1 MAESAIVGTAVGLA
15 IRGYRAVC
23 EIQFDGFVYPAF
35 DQIVSQVAKLH
46 KRSDGAYNM
55 AMVIRIPFQGGIGA
69 IEHHSES
76 PEPYFAQTAGLRVVS
91 CSTPNDAYWMIQQSI
106 EHDDPIIFCEP
117 KSRYWEKGEV
127 DLDAPPAG
135 LFDAV
140 VRREGSDVTL
150 IGYGASM
157 KTALRAAETA
167 AVEGTSI
174 EVIDARSIAP
184 LDIGVMAKSLEKTGR
199 VVVVQESPHTASVGS
214 EIVSELIAALLLLTE
229 GAGSA
234 RERLPRAV
242 STDANRRGLPTN
254 GRSDPR
260 RRRSSDGIRELSE
273 EIFLLP
279 DVGEGLTEAEIVT
292 WKVQVG
298 DVVVLNQPLVDI
310 ETAKATVEL
319 PSPYAGTVT
328 ALHGNV
334 GDVLEVH
341 KPLITF
347 EVGGGAAA
355 APAAAAPA
363 AAAPSEPAPAK
374 EASDKQEGSV
384 GEGREA
390 VLIGYGVA
398 NEDAIVTRKHRRQSG
413 TSTTAPG
420 VTAPAAAAPGAPT
433 SSVATLPALAP
444 RSTPPVRL
452 YAKQHGV
459 DISSLTGTGRDGLI
473 TRGDVEQALSGAPGV
488 SSPRVTAPITG
499 PNTTSRFVGRE
510 LESWSTGPEEER
522 IPVKG
527 VLRSMAEAMVQSA
540 FTQPRAAVWVRV
552 DATRTMDL
560 VASLKQ
566 QPNLAGVRLSP
577 LAIIAL
583 AVCDAAR
590 HFPGINSSFDAT
602 ANEVIVR
609 RTVNLGIAADTPR
622 GLIVPNIKGADQLDL
637 VGMAAALTVLVDKAR
652 AGTTTPNEM
661 IGTTL
666 SITNVGPFGVDAA
679 IPILPPGTGA
689 ILAVGQIAKAP
700 WVVDDEVVVRQ
711 VVELAMAFDHRQVDG
726 AMASAVLSHI
736 GRFLHDPA
744 AAIIAG

>member
-1 MAESAIVGTAVGLA
+1 M
-15 IRGYRAVC
+15 
-23 EIQFDGFVYPAF
+23 
-35 DQIVSQVAKLH
+35 
-46 KRSDGAYNM
+46 
-55 AMVIRIPFQGGIGA
+55 
-69 IEHHSES
+69 
-76 PEPYFAQTAGLRVVS
+76 
-91 CSTPNDAYWMIQQSI
+91 
-106 EHDDPIIFCEP
+106 
-117 KSRYWEKGEV
+117 
-127 DLDAPPAG
+127 
-135 LFDAV
+135 
-140 VRREGSDVTL
+140 
-150 IGYGASM
+150 
-157 KTALRAAETA
+157 
-167 AVEGTSI
+167 
-174 EVIDARSIAP
+174 
-184 LDIGVMAKSLEKTGR
+184 
-199 VVVVQESPHTASVGS
+199 
-214 EIVSELIAALLLLTE
+214 
-229 GAGSA
+229 
-234 RERLPRAV
+234 
-242 STDANRRGLPTN
+242 
-254 GRSDPR
+254 
-260 RRRSSDGIRELSE
+260 SE

-292 WKVQVG
+292 WKVAVG
-298 DVVVLNQPLVDI
+298 DVVTLNQPLVDI

-319 PSPYAGTVT
+319 PSPYAGTVV

-347 EVGGGAAA
+347 DVGGDPSA
-355 APAAAAPA
+355 APAASTQAAPA
-363 AAAPSEPAPAK
+363 EATAPAT
-374 EASDKQEGSV
+374 SDKTQGSV

-398 NEDAIVTRKHRRQSG
+398 NEDAVVTRKHRRQG
-413 TSTTAPG
+413 AAPVAPTAPSTP
-420 VTAPAAAAPGAPT
+420 VAPAAAPVST
-433 SSVATLPALAP
+433 HSELAP

-452 YAKQHGV
+452 YAKQHGL
-459 DISSLTGTGRDGLI
+459 DISSLSGTGRDGLI
-473 TRGDVEQALSGAPGV
+473 TRSDVEQALSGTPSAPARV
-488 SSPRVTAPITG
+488 SAPITG

-510 LESWSTGPEEER
+510 LESWSTGPKEER

-552 DATRTMDL
+552 DATKTMDL
-560 VASLKQ
+560 LTSLKT

-577 LAIIAL
+577 LTIVAL

-590 HFPGINSSFDAT
+590 HFPGINSSFDSA

-609 RTVNLGIAADTPR
+609 RSVNLGIAADTPR

-652 AGTTTPNEM
+652 QGTTTPNEM

-726 AMASAVLSHI
+726 AMASAVLAHI

-744 AAIIAG
+744 PAIIAG

>member
-1 MAESAIVGTAVGLA
+1 M
-15 IRGYRAVC
+15 
-23 EIQFDGFVYPAF
+23 
-35 DQIVSQVAKLH
+35 
-46 KRSDGAYNM
+46 
-55 AMVIRIPFQGGIGA
+55 
-69 IEHHSES
+69 
-76 PEPYFAQTAGLRVVS
+76 
-91 CSTPNDAYWMIQQSI
+91 
-106 EHDDPIIFCEP
+106 
-117 KSRYWEKGEV
+117 
-127 DLDAPPAG
+127 
-135 LFDAV
+135 
-140 VRREGSDVTL
+140 
-150 IGYGASM
+150 
-157 KTALRAAETA
+157 
-167 AVEGTSI
+167 
-174 EVIDARSIAP
+174 
-184 LDIGVMAKSLEKTGR
+184 
-199 VVVVQESPHTASVGS
+199 
-214 EIVSELIAALLLLTE
+214 
-229 GAGSA
+229 
-234 RERLPRAV
+234 
-242 STDANRRGLPTN
+242 
-254 GRSDPR
+254 
-260 RRRSSDGIRELSE
+260 SE

-292 WKVQVG
+292 WKVKVG
-298 DVVVLNQPLVDI
+298 DVVTLNQPLVDI

-347 EVGGGAAA
+347 DVGGSAGAS
-355 APAAAAPA
+355 PAVPA
-363 AAAPSEPAPAK
+363 TPAEPSEPAPAN
-374 EASDKQEGSV
+374 AATDKQEGSV

-413 TSTTAPG
+413 SPAP
-420 VTAPAAAAPGAPT
+420 PAAAAPPAAPAVQAST
-433 SSVATLPALAP
+433 VSAVPSLEP

-459 DISSLTGTGRDGLI
+459 DIASLSGTGRDGLI
-473 TRGDVEQALSGAPGV
+473 TRVDVEQALSGAPAPSARV
-488 SSPRVTAPITG
+488 SAPITG
-499 PNTTSRFVGRE
+499 PNTTSRFVGRD
-510 LESWSTGPEEER
+510 LESWSAGPKEER

-590 HFPGINSSFDAT
+590 HFPGINSSFDAA

-609 RTVNLGIAADTPR
+609 RSVNLGIAANTPR

-637 VGMAAALTVLVDKAR
+637 VGMASALTVLVDRAR
-652 AGTTTPNEM
+652 EGTTTPNEM

-700 WVVDDEVVVRQ
+700 WVVDDQVVVRQ
-711 VVELAMAFDHRQVDG
+711 VVELAIAFDHRQVDG
-726 AMASAVLSHI
+726 AMASAVLAHI

>member
-1 MAESAIVGTAVGLA
+1 
-15 IRGYRAVC
+15 
-23 EIQFDGFVYPAF
+23 
-35 DQIVSQVAKLH
+35 
-46 KRSDGAYNM
+46 
-55 AMVIRIPFQGGIGA
+55 
-69 IEHHSES
+69 
-76 PEPYFAQTAGLRVVS
+76 
-91 CSTPNDAYWMIQQSI
+91 
-106 EHDDPIIFCEP
+106 
-117 KSRYWEKGEV
+117 
-127 DLDAPPAG
+127 
-135 LFDAV
+135 
-140 VRREGSDVTL
+140 
-150 IGYGASM
+150 
-157 KTALRAAETA
+157 
-167 AVEGTSI
+167 
-174 EVIDARSIAP
+174 
-184 LDIGVMAKSLEKTGR
+184 
-199 VVVVQESPHTASVGS
+199 
-214 EIVSELIAALLLLTE
+214 
-229 GAGSA
+229 
-234 RERLPRAV
+234 
-242 STDANRRGLPTN
+242 
-254 GRSDPR
+254 
-260 RRRSSDGIRELSE
+260 LSE

-292 WKVQVG
+292 WKVAVG
-298 DVVVLNQPLVDI
+298 DVVTLNQPLVDI

-319 PSPYAGTVT
+319 PSPYAGTVV

-347 EVGGGAAA
+347 DVGGDPSA
-355 APAAAAPA
+355 APAASTQAAPA
-363 AAAPSEPAPAK
+363 EATAPAT
-374 EASDKQEGSV
+374 SDKTQGSV

-398 NEDAIVTRKHRRQSG
+398 NEDAVVTRKHRRQG
-413 TSTTAPG
+413 AAPVAPTAPSTP
-420 VTAPAAAAPGAPT
+420 VAPAAAPVST
-433 SSVATLPALAP
+433 HSELAP

-452 YAKQHGV
+452 YAKQHGL
-459 DISSLTGTGRDGLI
+459 DISSLSGTGRDGLI
-473 TRGDVEQALSGAPGV
+473 TRSDVEQALSGTPSAPARV
-488 SSPRVTAPITG
+488 SAPITG

-510 LESWSTGPEEER
+510 LESWSTGPKEER

-552 DATRTMDL
+552 DATKTMDL
-560 VASLKQ
+560 LASLKT

-577 LAIIAL
+577 LTIVAL

-590 HFPGINSSFDAT
+590 HFPGINSSFDSA

-609 RTVNLGIAADTPR
+609 RSVNLGIAADTPR

-652 AGTTTPNEM
+652 QGTTTPNEM

-726 AMASAVLSHI
+726 AMASAVLAHI

-744 AAIIAG
+744 PAIIAG